1 MIKNDI
7 VTCYKS
13 IRFEALLLSLWR
25 YYATCGKLRICLYTE
40 VANKKLY
47 IIVMDQACWLHSN
60 NSFNTVLR
68 EILTLETKSDERL
81 NCWIACVKPFERSCL
96 DCLSNES
103 LSLLPQK
110 KTPLKCVVRVSSLS
124 SLICLTFFCD
134 RVIQHLRSEQLT
146 LAKCRQNFQ
155 SYVRKI

>member
-1 MIKNDI
+1 MLWIKLAGS
-7 VTCYKS
+7 TP
-13 IRFEALLLSLWR
+13 
-25 YYATCGKLRICLYTE
+25 
-40 VANKKLY
+40 
-47 IIVMDQACWLHSN
+47 IIV
-60 NSFNTVLR
+60 NTVLIQ
-68 EILTLETKSDERL
+68 ILTLEAKSDERF
-81 NCWIACVKPFERSCL
+81 NCWIACVKPFEGSCL

-124 SLICLTFFCD
+124 LLICLTLLCD

-155 SYVRKI
+155 SYVRKIGTCIHILFVICIDAYIVIQ